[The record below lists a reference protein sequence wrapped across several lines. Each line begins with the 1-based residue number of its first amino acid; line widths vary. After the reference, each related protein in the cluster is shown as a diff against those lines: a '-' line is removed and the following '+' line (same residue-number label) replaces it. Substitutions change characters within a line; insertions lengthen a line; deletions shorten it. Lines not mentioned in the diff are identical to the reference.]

1 MNIQTVAENL
11 RATIAGKEELLAS
24 VQENAKLKLGNID
37 AYVTGATIGFL
48 EINIDEL
55 RRILQDVEQC
65 VVDYDDLKEDLKEAN
80 GRVRQLEQQASDNS
94 WITNP
99 DRMGG
104 GGWTADELDPNRGW

>member
-1 MNIQTVAENL
+1 MNIQTVATNL
-11 RATIAGKEELLAS
+11 RNTIAGKEAMLAS
-24 VQENAKLKLGNID
+24 VQEKAKLKLGNID

-55 RRILQDVEQC
+55 KRILQDVEVC
-65 VVDYDDLKEDLKEAN
+65 AKKESDD
-80 GRVRQLEQQASDNS
+80 S

-104 GGWTADELDPNRGW
+104 QFTEEEINRGSEWR